1 MKVLN
6 AFSLQML
13 TSLFEDSCAVNVTF
27 KKVSVDYAAEI
38 LEVAGCESHVGHADI
53 AHIMSEQLG
62 TTVAFNRQPT
72 ALSAG
77 EIALICQ
84 YVGGRLPE
92 GATALPEGAELR
104 WYEVTVH

>member
-1 MKVLN
+1 MKVMN

-13 TSLFEDSCAVNVTF
+13 TSLFEDSCAINVTF
-27 KKVSVDYAAEI
+27 KRVDVEYVKEV
-38 LEVAGCESHVGHADI
+38 LEVMGCESHVGHADI

-62 TTVAFNRQPT
+62 ITVAFNRQNT
-72 ALSAG
+72 ALSVG
-77 EIALICQ
+77 ESALICQ

-92 GATALPEGAELR
+92 GVTTLPEGAELR